1 MWKVKQKYYFFTNFT
16 SFSFGYLFYYAKIT
30 LVSPYD
36 KGTFEK
42 SEISNFRSVGFLESF
57 SNIYEKVA
65 KRFLDADMSKFLSPF
80 LSAYN
85 YSTQHVLIRL
95 VVEWRE
101 RLDNNY
107 VVGSVFMDLS
117 KAFDCIPYD
126 LLIAKLDAYGFKRN
140 LVRYIYSYLEE
151 RNQCVCVNSATGSL
165 NISFQVF

>member
-1 MWKVKQKYYFFTNFT
+1 
-16 SFSFGYLFYYAKIT
+16 
-30 LVSPYD
+30 
-36 KGTFEK
+36 
-42 SEISNFRSVGFLESF
+42 
-57 SNIYEKVA
+57 
-65 KRFLDADMSKFLSPF
+65 MSKFLSPF
-80 LSAYN
+80 LSVYN

-117 KAFDCIPYD
+117 KAFIPYD
-126 LLIAKLDAYGFKRN
+126 LLIAKLDAYGFNRN